1 MAQIDKVIITL
12 ALLVSTFGFSGC
24 NNVENG
30 ANSPTITNITPSQP
44 SNPPTIPTN
53 PPSQPPNPPTSTGG
67 SETSTGDVLP
77 PDVYVN
83 LSFPNGAPHLNQT
96 AELRCI
102 VGTPGLTADNIS
114 VIINLP
120 DGLQYISGDLSAQLG
135 SMSGYANK
143 ESLVGTKE
151 ITAVIKPLRTG
162 HYTIEAQL
170 YLVPRNPSI
179 GSGPGLFRIYLSVS
193 DNSSEWGTVP
203 FWIPNGPVPITPYKN

>member
-1 MAQIDKVIITL
+1 MAQIAKIVITL
-12 ALLVSTFGFSGC
+12 TLLASLFGLNGC
-24 NNVENG
+24 TNVEN
-30 ANSPTITNITPSQP
+30 ATNSTATT
-44 SNPPTIPTN
+44 TV
-53 PPSQPPNPPTSTGG
+53 PPSQSSNPTSQTPNPPTSPTR
-67 SETSTGDVLP
+67 SETSTGDVPL
-77 PDVYVN
+77 DAYVN
-83 LSFPNGAPHLNQT
+83 LSFTNGAPRLNET
-96 AELRCI
+96 AQLRCI

-203 FWIPNGPVPITPYKN
+203 FWIPSGPVPITPYKN